1 MADPARNDWIGT
13 REDRWTDVLPQSWQ
27 SAINTNPV
35 VNALARYMQP
45 RQSFDQYAREWQ
57 DNIPGNSPID
67 RIAEGRSTIAKEYPS
82 PMNPLAADMLE
93 KGGFLANFLAPGGV
107 RLPGRPQMMRAP
119 ETGGGG
125 GPTQP
130 GIKAYHGSPHDF
142 DKFDIS
148 KIGTGE
154 GAQAYGRGLY
164 FAESEGVAK
173 SYRQNLSRADGGIDQ
188 IAQTLVDQAGGD
200 WKKALQKFESEALS
214 RVRSLRDAGLNYEL
228 PPHDVA
234 TLQALRKG
242 EPGRMYEVRINA
254 DPEQFLD
261 WDKPLSQQPEAVRSA
276 LEKIGVKAPDKNAMK
291 SFDDAL
297 LSALEGDGSPNLP
310 KQPSDPMGEQI
321 VRRLHSQR
329 GSSWLD
335 PSKDG
340 EAAASQALRDAGIPG
355 IKYKDAMSRDG
366 GGPGTSNYVVF
377 DAALIEILR
386 KYGLLPPVAAGAA
399 TALTQGQDTAF

>member
-93 KGGFLANFLAPGGV
+93 KGGFLANFVAPGGV
-107 RLPGRPQMMRAP
+107 KLPPPSAPKPQ
-119 ETGGGG
+119 
-125 GPTQP
+125 

-142 DKFDIS
+142 DRFDIS

-254 DPEQFLD
+254 DPERFLD

-276 LEKIGVKAPDKNAMK
+276 IEPALRKAAADLGQGASPEKIAQFEKMGLKNIADRMRPK
-291 SFDDAL
+291 EIDPWSLDTTTLARDY
-297 LSALEGDGSPNLP
+297 PN
-310 KQPSDPMGEQI
+310 
-321 VRRLHSQR
+321 
-329 GSSWLD
+329 
-335 PSKDG
+335 
-340 EAAASQALRDAGIPG
+340 ALRDAGIPG